1 MYIYTYKLYPN
12 YTFTNFMKLAY
23 KVTLSSNLNMTHTR
37 KMNAKSILMILSFT
51 LNSVTSSF

>member
-1 MYIYTYKLYPN
+1 
-12 YTFTNFMKLAY
+12 MKLAY

-51 LNSVTSSF
+51 LNSVT